1 MADPLSLVAIAGLAY
16 AGKVLSEKKKT
27 EEYNLSIQQAPVSVI
42 QEEVPNVMSPKPVSR
57 LKSRLVKLV
66 MTIVVIARRRTWR
79 QSKLK

>member
-42 QEEVPNVMSPKPVSR
+42 QEEVPNVCLLYTSD
-57 LKSRLVKLV
+57 
-66 MTIVVIARRRTWR
+66 AADE
-79 QSKLK
+79 